1 LDNFVY
7 CISRELS
14 VYFTIKNLLAIFNKQ
29 TFVTVKEYRI
39 YDILKELADQD
50 DLIIIKSKIRRI
62 FEILRG
68 LVPDENG
75 FLEIDKN
82 GNSFKINAEYLRSKI
97 DQISETKSLERTQ
110 YYIQRLIKA
119 LSEEKTSKLNDIN
132 LHR

>member
-1 LDNFVY
+1 MDNFVY

>member
-1 LDNFVY
+1 M
-7 CISRELS
+7 
-14 VYFTIKNLLAIFNKQ
+14 
-29 TFVTVKEYRI
+29 TVKEYRI

>member
-1 LDNFVY
+1 MDNFVY

-82 GNSFKINAEYLRSKI
+82 GNSFKINVEYLLQK
-97 DQISETKSLERTQ
+97 
-110 YYIQRLIKA
+110 
-119 LSEEKTSKLNDIN
+119 
-132 LHR
+132 